1 MRTTFFAA
9 CFILPVKVFFTFE
22 PAAVLDFLALE
33 MVIRA
38 LTGAFVVAGLRGDF
52 TSVFLGDFL
61 GEERPVPLARARI
74 FFLVSGDGRLSDDD
88 PLTDEAVVAFAAF
101 AFDRGPFRTAALT
114 LDAALTLG
122 NFTFFAAFPRLAAAE
137 ALVVF

>member
-9 CFILPVKVFFTFE
+9 CFTLPVKVFFTFE
-22 PAAVLDFLALE
+22 PAAVLDVFALE

-38 LTGAFVVAGLRGDF
+38 LTGAFVVACLRGDF
-52 TSVFLGDFL
+52 LGV
-61 GEERPVPLARARI
+61 ERLVPLARARI

-88 PLTDEAVVAFAAF
+88 PLTGEAVVAFPVF

-114 LDAALTLG
+114 LDAALTFG

-137 ALVVF
+137 TLAVF